1 MKPFYTVLL
10 LITCASFSFFLG
22 RQSYSPPK
30 AKTGSAPILDQAN
43 SSLVTSESAKREPV
57 PNLRTIFQ
65 DYEGIDQSYWFSKH
79 LDSMTPENALDMLK
93 ELEALIPEAE
103 RLPYLKPFYQ
113 KWGAISGNE
122 AFTNAKSRG
131 GSEALRA
138 MVFAAQGWATVEPV
152 GAWTAVMELTGNGN
166 LPLTGLPKIMTQIAK
181 RDIALAVSLAKKVH
195 GAREQDSL
203 FTAIIQSATEQGKLP
218 DLWTQ
223 ISAIENPGMRKRA
236 TESLFS
242 KWGETGRDLPFE
254 VINNINDNA
263 LLESSMRGLL
273 LGWARKDGQSALQY
287 ALANAEDP
295 YFKDISIEIA
305 KEWARQGAVLEMDA
319 IIETV
324 ETSPNK
330 DKLLENILYQLT
342 RSNPDYALRWAEG
355 LENERDRR
363 RNLSMAL
370 SSLAAFDF
378 NSAESYY
385 NNIQDESTKR
395 LALLTMVR
403 NSVNKGETPGQS
415 LRFLDG
421 FEGSEKLGSALRTL
435 AISSRSI
442 DRSNRLAPALKQY
455 ITANEKL
462 DEQTKQRILAAFRD

>member
-10 LITCASFSFFLG
+10 LITCTSFSFFLG
-22 RQSYSPPK
+22 RQSNSPPK
-30 AKTGSAPILDQAN
+30 GKTGSAPILDQAN
-43 SSLVTSESAKREPV
+43 LSRVNLESAKREPV

-65 DYEGIDQSYWFSKH
+65 DYEGIDRSYWFSKH
-79 LDSMTPENALDMLK
+79 LGSMTPENALDMLK
-93 ELEALIPEAE
+93 ELEALIPEGMG
-103 RLPYLKPFYQ
+103 LPYLRPFFK
-113 KWGAISGNE
+113 KWGEIAGNE
-122 AFTNAKSRG
+122 AFNYAKSIG
-131 GSEALRA
+131 GSDTLST
-138 MVFAAQGWATVEPV
+138 MVFAAQGWATIEPV
-152 GAWTAVMELTGNGN
+152 EAWTAVMELTSNGN
-166 LPLTGLPKIMTQIAK
+166 LPLAGLPKIMTQIAQ
-181 RDIALAVSLAKKVH
+181 RDIGLAVSLAKKLP

-203 FTAIIQSATEQGKLP
+203 FTAIIQSATEQGRLP
-218 DLWTQ
+218 DLWPE
-223 ISAIENPGMRKRA
+223 ISAIENPGLRNRA
-236 TESLFS
+236 MASLFS
-242 KWGETGRDLPFE
+242 QWGETGRDLPFE

-295 YFKDISIEIA
+295 YFDNISFEIA
-305 KEWARQGAVLEMDA
+305 EEWARQGAILEMDA
-319 IIETV
+319 IVATIEL
-324 ETSPNK
+324 SPNK
-330 DKLLENILYQLT
+330 DKFMENILYQLT
-342 RSNPDYALRWAEG
+342 RTNPDYALRWAEG

-385 NNIQDESTKR
+385 NNIQDELTKR
-395 LALLTMVR
+395 LALLTMVK
-403 NSVNKGETPGQS
+403 NSLNKGETPGQS

-421 FEGSEKLGSALRTL
+421 FEDSGKLGSALRSL

-442 DRSNRLAPALKQY
+442 DRSNRLAPVLKQY

-462 DEQTKQRILAAFRD
+462 DEQTKQRILAVFRD